1 MILSYSGSGI
11 DSFSKPC
18 QKNYHSK
25 EFTFAVYQGQARALV
40 FLAFVEEMKKLLVD
54 LMQTQE
60 KPLIK
65 HLSDYD
71 LRTGEHKLY
80 TFIC

>member
-11 DSFSKPC
+11 DSFSKPF
-18 QKNYHSK
+18 QKNYRCK

-54 LMQTQE
+54 LIRTQE
-60 KPLIK
+60 N
-65 HLSDYD
+65 H
-71 LRTGEHKLY
+71 
-80 TFIC
+80 